1 MSPVMLLVKLPVSV
15 PSLVLLL
22 EMVGLEVVP
31 QHTPRAVTL
40 APPSELMFP
49 PLVAVVWV
57 IELAEVVVRV
67 GGLMI
72 SDSLMQ
78 RTELPDAR

>member
-1 MSPVMLLVKLPVSV
+1 MSPVMLLVKLPVPD
-15 PSLVLLL
+15 PSLVLLP
-22 EMVGLEVVP
+22 EMVGFEVVV

-57 IELAEVVVRV
+57 IELGEVVV
-67 GGLMI
+67 
-72 SDSLMQ
+72 SDG
-78 RTELPDAR
+78 TPELDVKVVKLTWLP